1 MIRFRFVTLYRG
13 KRAFSN
19 STFAGVLQQ
28 FSNHK
33 DKTGAMPCD
42 PEISSSSQQVQPP
55 KPAIPDDQEDYL
67 DEPPDD
73 GKLKSEVVTT
83 INSLLEAQN
92 IWAGNKFPDKASL
105 DDESLTPAQRFYLE
119 NKELLVNRMVDYSI
133 SQAHSEWEKATKDIE
148 DDWAFYRDPIVRPS
162 RGKLW
167 PVSPLSSSGEDAEE
181 NGEHVLSQEGRMPSV
196 NELIEFLEKQHV
208 GDVIA
213 VDLEN
218 AGRRD
223 IGEYALIGTVK
234 SHAHGDRVGKLS
246 CRSVNK
252 LKIENVKTF
261 SDSTPGQ
268 EWIVVR
274 LGSFVVHLMT
284 ATERSRYSLED
295 LYMHHGPE
303 SSVGEDLLPTEAPD
317 LALEISEVN
326 PS

>member
-1 MIRFRFVTLYRG
+1 MIRSRFVTLLRG

-28 FSNHK
+28 FSNLK

-42 PEISSSSQQVQPP
+42 PEISSPSNPMHPP
-55 KPAIPDDQEDYL
+55 KPVNPDNQEDYL
-67 DEPPDD
+67 DEPPND

-92 IWAGNKFPDKASL
+92 IWEGNKFPDKASL

-148 DDWAFYRDPIVRPS
+148 EDWAFYRDPIVRPS

-167 PVSPLSSSGEDAEE
+167 PVSPLSSSEEEAE
-181 NGEHVLSQEGRMPSV
+181 NGEHVFSQEGRMPSV

-246 CRSVNK
+246 CKLVNR

-295 LYMHHGPE
+295 LYMHPGPE
-303 SSVGEDLLPTEAPD
+303 SSLGEDLLPAESPERP
-317 LALEISEVN
+317 LEISEVN